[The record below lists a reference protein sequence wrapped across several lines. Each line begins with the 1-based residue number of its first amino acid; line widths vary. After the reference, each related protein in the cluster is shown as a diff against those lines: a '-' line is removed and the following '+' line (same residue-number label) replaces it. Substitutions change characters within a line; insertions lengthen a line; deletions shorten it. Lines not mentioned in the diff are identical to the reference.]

1 MSETIAASVR
11 ASRLA
16 GNTYSLLKERVETA
30 VRDGISPALSLAVF
44 YRDSLVFDGSW
55 GWIDPETRKIETTPD
70 TLFDL
75 ASVTKIFTTIAF
87 LSLVS
92 DEQVSLYAPLASVV
106 PEFAAQPSRR
116 IEGGQDPHTGERLPV
131 EKEFEKYKVNA
142 REVTFFHLL
151 THTGGLAPWRD
162 LFNSTPVPP
171 EPPQRDALAR
181 AERWSI
187 GLKQICAAPFVALPD
202 SGVRYSDLGL
212 MLLGE
217 AVARLHD
224 EDANDLQQAIQQ
236 RVLRDRFSRVT
247 WNPMQ
252 AGYQREEIA
261 PTEYDQRWRKR
272 RVWGEVHDEN
282 SCGLGGVTGH
292 AGLFASAREV
302 ALLGNI
308 WLNHAG
314 RMLGMHPEL
323 AVASVEL
330 QAQSANELRGLG
342 WMLKSPE
349 NSSAGD
355 RFHARSY
362 GHTGFTGTSLWID
375 PNANLVVALLTNRVY
390 PGREVQ
396 GIADLRRSIHDILHA
411 GITG

>member
-151 THTGGLAPWRD
+151 THTGGLAP
-162 LFNSTPVPP
+162 
-171 EPPQRDALAR
+171 
-181 AERWSI
+181 
-187 GLKQICAAPFVALPD
+187 
-202 SGVRYSDLGL
+202 
-212 MLLGE
+212 
-217 AVARLHD
+217 
-224 EDANDLQQAIQQ
+224 
-236 RVLRDRFSRVT
+236 
-247 WNPMQ
+247 
-252 AGYQREEIA
+252 
-261 PTEYDQRWRKR
+261 
-272 RVWGEVHDEN
+272 
-282 SCGLGGVTGH
+282 
-292 AGLFASAREV
+292 
-302 ALLGNI
+302 
-308 WLNHAG
+308 
-314 RMLGMHPEL
+314 
-323 AVASVEL
+323 
-330 QAQSANELRGLG
+330 
-342 WMLKSPE
+342 
-349 NSSAGD
+349 
-355 RFHARSY
+355 
-362 GHTGFTGTSLWID
+362 
-375 PNANLVVALLTNRVY
+375 
-390 PGREVQ
+390 
-396 GIADLRRSIHDILHA
+396 
-411 GITG
+411 

>member
-1 MSETIAASVR
+1 MPETIAASVR
-11 ASRLA
+11 ASRLS
-16 GNTYSLLKERVETA
+16 GNAYSLLTERVETA
-30 VRDGISPALSLAVF
+30 VRDGICPAVSLAVF
-44 YRDSLVFDGSW
+44 YKDALYFEGSW
-55 GWIDPETRKIETTPD
+55 GWVDPETRQIAVTPD

-92 DEQVSLYAPLASVV
+92 DERVSLYAPLVSAV

-116 IEGGQDPHTGERLPV
+116 IEGGQNPHTGERLPV

-151 THTGGLAPWRD
+151 THTSGLAPWRD
-162 LFNSTPVPP
+162 LFNLAAPPP
-171 EPPQRDALAR
+171 EPPQKDALSR
-181 AERWSI
+181 AERWSN
-187 GLKQICAAPFVALPD
+187 GLAAICGYPFVALPD

-217 AVARLHD
+217 AAARLHD
-224 EDANDLQQAIQQ
+224 EDAPDLQKAIQQ
-236 RVLRDRFSRVT
+236 RVLRDRFGRVT

-252 AGYQREEIA
+252 AGYKREEIA
-261 PTEYDQRWRKR
+261 PTEYDHRWRKR

-282 SCGLGGVTGH
+282 CCGLGGVTGH

-308 WLNHAG
+308 WLNHG
-314 RMLGMHPEL
+314 ERMFGMNPEL
-323 AVASVEL
+323 AAASVEL
-330 QAQSANELRGLG
+330 QAQSGDELRGLG

-349 NSSAGD
+349 ISSAGS

-375 PNANLVVALLTNRVY
+375 PQANLVVALLTNRVY
-390 PGREVQ
+390 PGRDVEGITEV
-396 GIADLRRSIHDILHA
+396 RRSVHDILHESII
-411 GITG
+411 G